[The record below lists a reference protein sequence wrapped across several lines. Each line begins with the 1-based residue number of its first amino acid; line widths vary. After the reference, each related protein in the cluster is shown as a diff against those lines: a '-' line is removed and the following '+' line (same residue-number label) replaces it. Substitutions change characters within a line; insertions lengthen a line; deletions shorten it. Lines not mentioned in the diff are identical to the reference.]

1 MKTKGVSLRYI
12 TVTAVFSAVAAVLM
26 MLSFNVPLMPS
37 FIKFDF
43 SELPV
48 LIASFAIG
56 PLGGAAVALIKNLI
70 NLIFTTTGS
79 VGELSNFIL
88 SCIFA
93 VTAGTIYKH
102 HKTRKGAAIAAL
114 IAAFTMA
121 LAGVFSNYFI
131 IYPLFSLIGWKSE
144 MVLGLYQA
152 VNPNIRNLWQAL
164 FIFNMPF
171 TFIKGMVTFALSLP
185 IYKKLSPIIKG
196 RK

>member
-1 MKTKGVSLRYI
+1 MKTKGNSLRYI
-12 TVTAVFSAVAAVLM
+12 TVTAVFSAVAAILM

-70 NLIFTTTGS
+70 NLIFTTTGG
-79 VGELSNFIL
+79 VGEFSNFIL

-102 HKTRKGAAIAAL
+102 HKTRKGAAVAAL
-114 IAAFTMA
+114 IGALTMA
-121 LAGVFSNYFI
+121 VAGVFSNYFI

>member
-1 MKTKGVSLRYI
+1 MKTKGISLRYI

-56 PLGGAAVALIKNLI
+56 PLGGAAVSLIKNLV
-70 NLIFTTTGS
+70 NLFFTTTGG

-88 SCIFA
+88 SAVFA
-93 VTAGTIYKH
+93 ITAGTIYKH
-102 HKTRKGAAIAAL
+102 HKTRRGAAVAAL

-121 LAGVFSNYFI
+121 VVGVFSNYFI

-164 FIFNMPF
+164 CIFNLPF

>member
-1 MKTKGVSLRYI
+1 MKTKGISLRYI

-56 PLGGAAVALIKNLI
+56 PLGGASVSLIKNLV
-70 NLIFTTTGS
+70 NLFFTTTGG

-88 SCIFA
+88 SAVFA
-93 VTAGTIYKH
+93 ITAGTIYKH
-102 HKTRKGAAIAAL
+102 HKTRRGAAVAAL

-121 LAGVFSNYFI
+121 VVGVFSNYFV

-164 FIFNMPF
+164 CIFNLPF

>member
-1 MKTKGVSLRYI
+1 MKTKGISLRYI

-56 PLGGAAVALIKNLI
+56 PLGGAAVSLIKNLV
-70 NLIFTTTGS
+70 NLFFTTTRG

-88 SCIFA
+88 SAVFA
-93 VTAGTIYKH
+93 ITAGTIYKH
-102 HKTRKGAAIAAL
+102 HKTRRGAAVAAL

-121 LAGVFSNYFI
+121 VVGVFSNYFI

-164 FIFNMPF
+164 CIFNLPF
-171 TFIKGMVTFALSLP
+171 TFIKGAVTFALSLP

>member
-1 MKTKGVSLRYI
+1 MKTKGISLRYI

-56 PLGGAAVALIKNLI
+56 PLGGASVSLIKNLV
-70 NLIFTTTGS
+70 NLFFTTTGG

-88 SCIFA
+88 SAVFA
-93 VTAGTIYKH
+93 ITAGTIYKH
-102 HKTRKGAAIAAL
+102 HKTRRGAAVAAL

-121 LAGVFSNYFI
+121 VVGVFSNYFI

-144 MVLGLYQA
+144 MVLGLYQEIY
-152 VNPNIRNLWQAL
+152 PNIRNLWQAL
-164 FIFNMPF
+164 CIFNLPF

>member
-1 MKTKGVSLRYI
+1 MKTKGNSLRYI

-70 NLIFTTTGS
+70 NLIFTTTCG

-102 HKTRKGAAIAAL
+102 HKTRKGAAVAAL
-114 IAAFTMA
+114 IGALTMA
-121 LAGVFSNYFI
+121 VAGVFSNYFI

-144 MVLGLYQA
+144 MVLGLYRA

>member
-1 MKTKGVSLRYI
+1 MKTKGISLRYI

-56 PLGGAAVALIKNLI
+56 PLGGAAVSLIKNLV
-70 NLIFTTTGS
+70 NLFFTTTGG

-88 SCIFA
+88 SAVFA
-93 VTAGTIYKH
+93 ITAGTIYKH
-102 HKTRKGAAIAAL
+102 HKTRRGAAVASL

-121 LAGVFSNYFI
+121 VVGVFSNYFI

-164 FIFNMPF
+164 CIFNLPF

>member
-1 MKTKGVSLRYI
+1 MKTKGNSLRYI

-56 PLGGAAVALIKNLI
+56 PLGGASVALIKNLI
-70 NLIFTTTGS
+70 NLIFTTTGG

-88 SCIFA
+88 SFVFA
-93 VTAGTIYKH
+93 VTAGTIYKY
-102 HKTRKGAAIAAL
+102 HKTRRGAAAAAL
-114 IAAFTMA
+114 IAAFAMA
-121 LAGVFSNYFI
+121 VVGVFSNYFI

>member
-1 MKTKGVSLRYI
+1 MKTKGNSLRYI

-56 PLGGAAVALIKNLI
+56 PLGGASVALIKNLI
-70 NLIFTTTGS
+70 NLIFTTTGG

-88 SCIFA
+88 SFVFA
-93 VTAGTIYKH
+93 VTAGTIYKY
-102 HKTRKGAAIAAL
+102 HKTRRGAAAAAL
-114 IAAFTMA
+114 IAAFAMA
-121 LAGVFSNYFI
+121 VAGVFSNYFI

>member
-1 MKTKGVSLRYI
+1 MKTKGISLRYI

-56 PLGGAAVALIKNLI
+56 PLGGATVSLIKNLV
-70 NLIFTTTGS
+70 NLFFTTTGG

-88 SCIFA
+88 SAVFA
-93 VTAGTIYKH
+93 ITAGTIYKH
-102 HKTRKGAAIAAL
+102 HKTRRGAAVAAL

-121 LAGVFSNYFI
+121 VVGVFSNYFI

-164 FIFNMPF
+164 CIFNLPF
-171 TFIKGMVTFALSLP
+171 TFIKGAVTFALSLP

>member
-1 MKTKGVSLRYI
+1 MKTKGNSLRYI

-70 NLIFTTTGS
+70 NLIFTTTGG
-79 VGELSNFIL
+79 VLSNFIL

-102 HKTRKGAAIAAL
+102 HKTRKGAAVAAL
-114 IAAFTMA
+114 IGALTMA
-121 LAGVFSNYFI
+121 VAGVFSNYFI

>member
-1 MKTKGVSLRYI
+1 MKTKGISLRYI

-26 MLSFNVPLMPS
+26 MLSFNIPLMPS

-56 PLGGAAVALIKNLI
+56 PLGGASVSLIKNLV
-70 NLIFTTTGS
+70 NLFFTTTGG

-88 SCIFA
+88 SAVFA
-93 VTAGTIYKH
+93 ITAGTIYKH
-102 HKTRKGAAIAAL
+102 HKTRRGAAVAAL

-121 LAGVFSNYFI
+121 VVGVFSNYFI

-164 FIFNMPF
+164 CIFNLPF

>member
-1 MKTKGVSLRYI
+1 MKTKGNSLRYI

-70 NLIFTTTGS
+70 NLIFTTTGG
-79 VGELSNFIL
+79 VGEFSNLIL

-102 HKTRKGAAIAAL
+102 HKTRKGAAVAAL
-114 IAAFTMA
+114 IGALTMA
-121 LAGVFSNYFI
+121 VAGVFSNYFI

>member
-1 MKTKGVSLRYI
+1 MKTKGISLRYI

-70 NLIFTTTGS
+70 NLIFTTTGG
-79 VGELSNFIL
+79 VGELSTFIL

-102 HKTRKGAAIAAL
+102 HKTRKGAAVAAL
-114 IAAFTMA
+114 IGALTMA
-121 LAGVFSNYFI
+121 VAGVFSNYFI

>member
-1 MKTKGVSLRYI
+1 MKTKGISLRYI

-70 NLIFTTTGS
+70 NLIFTTTGG

-88 SCIFA
+88 SFIFA

-102 HKTRKGAAIAAL
+102 HKTRKGAAAAAL
-114 IAAFTMA
+114 IAAVTMA
-121 LAGVFSNYFI
+121 VAGVFSNYFI

-144 MVLGLYQA
+144 MILGLYQA

-171 TFIKGMVTFALSLP
+171 TFIKGMVTFAISLP

>member
-1 MKTKGVSLRYI
+1 MKTKGISLRYI

-56 PLGGAAVALIKNLI
+56 PLGGAAVALIKNLV
-70 NLIFTTTGS
+70 NLFFTTTGG

-88 SCIFA
+88 SAVFA
-93 VTAGTIYKH
+93 ITAGTIYKH
-102 HKTRKGAAIAAL
+102 HKTRRGAAVAAL

-121 LAGVFSNYFI
+121 VVGVFSNYFI

-164 FIFNMPF
+164 CIFNLPF
-171 TFIKGMVTFALSLP
+171 TFIKGAVTFALSLP

>member
-1 MKTKGVSLRYI
+1 MKTKGNSLRYI

-70 NLIFTTTGS
+70 NLIFTTTGG
-79 VGELSNFIL
+79 VGEFSNFIL

-102 HKTRKGAAIAAL
+102 HKTRKGAAVAAL
-114 IAAFTMA
+114 IGALTMA
-121 LAGVFSNYFI
+121 VAGVFSNYFI

>member
-1 MKTKGVSLRYI
+1 MKTKGNSLRYI
-12 TVTAVFSAVAAVLM
+12 TITAVFSAVAAVLM

-70 NLIFTTTGS
+70 NLIFTTTGG
-79 VGELSNFIL
+79 VGEFSNFIL

-102 HKTRKGAAIAAL
+102 HKTRKGAAVAAL
-114 IAAFTMA
+114 IGALTMA
-121 LAGVFSNYFI
+121 VAGVFSNYFI

>member
-1 MKTKGVSLRYI
+1 MKTKGNSLRYI

-70 NLIFTTTGS
+70 NLIFTTTGG

-88 SCIFA
+88 SYIFA

-102 HKTRKGAAIAAL
+102 HKTRKGAAVAAL
-114 IAAFTMA
+114 IGAFTMA
-121 LAGVFSNYFI
+121 VAGVFSNYFI

>member
-1 MKTKGVSLRYI
+1 MKTKGISLRYI

-26 MLSFNVPLMPS
+26 MLSFNIPLMPS

-56 PLGGAAVALIKNLI
+56 PLGGAAVSLIKNLV
-70 NLIFTTTGS
+70 NLFFTTTGG

-88 SCIFA
+88 SAVFA
-93 VTAGTIYKH
+93 ITAGTIYKH
-102 HKTRKGAAIAAL
+102 HKTRRGAAVAAL

-121 LAGVFSNYFI
+121 VVGVFSNYFI

-164 FIFNMPF
+164 CIFNLPF

>member
-1 MKTKGVSLRYI
+1 MKTKGNSLRYI

-70 NLIFTTTGS
+70 NLIFTTTGG

-102 HKTRKGAAIAAL
+102 HQTRKGAAVAAL
-114 IAAFTMA
+114 IGALTMA
-121 LAGVFSNYFI
+121 VAGVFSNYFI

>member
-1 MKTKGVSLRYI
+1 MKTKGNSLRYI

-70 NLIFTTTGS
+70 NLIFTTTGG
-79 VGELSNFIL
+79 VGELSTFIL
-88 SCIFA
+88 SCLFA

-102 HKTRKGAAIAAL
+102 PKTRKGAAVAAL
-114 IAAFTMA
+114 IGALTMA
-121 LAGVFSNYFI
+121 VAGVFSNYFI

>member
-1 MKTKGVSLRYI
+1 MKTKGISLRYI

-56 PLGGAAVALIKNLI
+56 PLGGAAVSLIKNLV
-70 NLIFTTTGS
+70 NLFFTTTGG
-79 VGELSNFIL
+79 VGELSYFIL
-88 SCIFA
+88 SAVFA
-93 VTAGTIYKH
+93 ITAGTIYKH
-102 HKTRKGAAIAAL
+102 HKTRRGAAVAAL

-121 LAGVFSNYFI
+121 VVGVFSNYFI

-164 FIFNMPF
+164 CIFNLPF
-171 TFIKGMVTFALSLP
+171 TFIKGAVTFALSLP

>member
-1 MKTKGVSLRYI
+1 MKTKGNSLRYI

-70 NLIFTTTGS
+70 NLIFTTTGG
-79 VGELSNFIL
+79 VGELSSFIL

-102 HKTRKGAAIAAL
+102 HKTRKGAAVAAL
-114 IAAFTMA
+114 IGALTMA
-121 LAGVFSNYFI
+121 VAGVFSNYFI

>member
-1 MKTKGVSLRYI
+1 MKTKGISLRYI

-70 NLIFTTTGS
+70 NLIFTTTGG

-88 SCIFA
+88 SFIFA

-102 HKTRKGAAIAAL
+102 HKTRKGAAAAAL
-114 IAAFTMA
+114 IAAVTMA
-121 LAGVFSNYFI
+121 VAGVFSNYFI

-171 TFIKGMVTFALSLP
+171 TFIKGMVTFAISLP

>member
-1 MKTKGVSLRYI
+1 MKTKGNSLRYI

-70 NLIFTTTGS
+70 NLIFTTTGG
-79 VGELSNFIL
+79 VGELSNFIS

-102 HKTRKGAAIAAL
+102 HKTRKGAAVAAL
-114 IAAFTMA
+114 IGALTMA
-121 LAGVFSNYFI
+121 VAGVFSNYFI

-144 MVLGLYQA
+144 KVLGLYQA

>member
-1 MKTKGVSLRYI
+1 MKTKGNSLRYI

-70 NLIFTTTGS
+70 NLIFTTTG

-102 HKTRKGAAIAAL
+102 HKTRKGAAVAAL
-114 IAAFTMA
+114 IGALTMA
-121 LAGVFSNYFI
+121 VAGVFSNYFI

>member
-1 MKTKGVSLRYI
+1 MTHS
-12 TVTAVFSAVAAVLM
+12 FVL
-26 MLSFNVPLMPS
+26 L
-37 FIKFDF
+37 
-43 SELPV
+43 
-48 LIASFAIG
+48 
-56 PLGGAAVALIKNLI
+56 PLGGAAVSLIKNLV
-70 NLIFTTTGS
+70 NLFFTTTGG

-88 SCIFA
+88 SAVFA
-93 VTAGTIYKH
+93 ITAGTIYKH
-102 HKTRKGAAIAAL
+102 HKTRRGAAVASL

-121 LAGVFSNYFI
+121 VVGVFSNYFI

-164 FIFNMPF
+164 CIFNLPF

>member
-1 MKTKGVSLRYI
+1 MKTKGNSLRYI

-70 NLIFTTTGS
+70 NLIFTTTGG

-88 SCIFA
+88 SCIFV

-102 HKTRKGAAIAAL
+102 HKTRKGAAVAAL
-114 IAAFTMA
+114 IGALTMA
-121 LAGVFSNYFI
+121 VAGVFSNYFI

>member
-1 MKTKGVSLRYI
+1 MKTKGNSLRYI

-70 NLIFTTTGS
+70 NLIFTTTGG
-79 VGELSNFIL
+79 VGEFSNFIL

-102 HKTRKGAAIAAL
+102 HKTRKGAAVAAL
-114 IAAFTMA
+114 IGALTMA
-121 LAGVFSNYFI
+121 VAGVFSNYFI

-144 MVLGLYQA
+144 MVLGLYRA

>member
-1 MKTKGVSLRYI
+1 MKTKGNSLRYI

-70 NLIFTTTGS
+70 NLIFTTTGG
-79 VGELSNFIL
+79 VGEFSNFIL

-102 HKTRKGAAIAAL
+102 HKTRKGAAVAAL
-114 IAAFTMA
+114 IGALTMA
-121 LAGVFSNYFI
+121 VAGVFSNYFI

-144 MVLGLYQA
+144 MILGLYQA

>member
-1 MKTKGVSLRYI
+1 MKTKGISLRYI

-56 PLGGAAVALIKNLI
+56 PLGGAAVSLIKNLV
-70 NLIFTTTGS
+70 NLFFTTTGG

-88 SCIFA
+88 SAVFA
-93 VTAGTIYKH
+93 ITAGTIYKH
-102 HKTRKGAAIAAL
+102 HKTRRGAAVAAL

-121 LAGVFSNYFI
+121 VVGVFSNYFV

-164 FIFNMPF
+164 CIFNLPF

>member
-1 MKTKGVSLRYI
+1 MKTKGISLRYI

-56 PLGGAAVALIKNLI
+56 PLGGAAVSLIKNLV
-70 NLIFTTTGS
+70 NLFFTTTGG

-88 SCIFA
+88 SA
-93 VTAGTIYKH
+93 VFSITAGTIYKH
-102 HKTRKGAAIAAL
+102 HKTRRGAAVAAL

-121 LAGVFSNYFI
+121 VVGVFSNYFI

-164 FIFNMPF
+164 CIFNLPF
-171 TFIKGMVTFALSLP
+171 TFIKGAVTFALSLP

>member
-1 MKTKGVSLRYI
+1 MKTKGISLRYI

-56 PLGGAAVALIKNLI
+56 PLGGVAVSLIKNLV
-70 NLIFTTTGS
+70 NLFFTTTGG

-88 SCIFA
+88 SAVFA
-93 VTAGTIYKH
+93 ITAGTIYKH
-102 HKTRKGAAIAAL
+102 HKTRRGAAVAAL

-121 LAGVFSNYFI
+121 VVGVFSNYFI

-164 FIFNMPF
+164 CIFNLPF
-171 TFIKGMVTFALSLP
+171 TFIKGAVTFALSLP

>member
-1 MKTKGVSLRYI
+1 MKTKGISLRYI

-56 PLGGAAVALIKNLI
+56 PLGGAAVSLIKNLV
-70 NLIFTTTGS
+70 NLFFTTTGG

-88 SCIFA
+88 SAVFA
-93 VTAGTIYKH
+93 ITAGTIYKH
-102 HKTRKGAAIAAL
+102 HKTRRGAAVAAL

-121 LAGVFSNYFI
+121 VVGVFSNYFI

-164 FIFNMPF
+164 CIFNLPF
-171 TFIKGMVTFALSLP
+171 TFIKGAVTFALSLP

>member
-1 MKTKGVSLRYI
+1 MKAKGNSLRYI

-70 NLIFTTTGS
+70 NLIFTTTGGA
-79 VGELSNFIL
+79 GELSNFIL

-102 HKTRKGAAIAAL
+102 HKTRKGAAVAAL
-114 IAAFTMA
+114 IGALTMA
-121 LAGVFSNYFI
+121 VAGVFSNYFI